1 MSKIFKAKQSINI
14 NASRS
19 KVWGALTNAEIIKRY
34 FFGIDVRCD
43 WKEGSPI
50 FYRGEWRGQRFVER
64 GNILDIIPEEYL
76 LINFW
81 DTGFL
86 LPDYLQNYKVLS
98 YILSGKRNATK
109 LTILQEFN
117 DSKEEAMRANENWKK
132 VLENLKI
139 LLESPGQAALI

>member
-1 MSKIFKAKQSINI
+1 MSKIFKAKQSISI

-19 KVWGALTNAEIIKRY
+19 KVWDALTNSEIIKRY

-43 WKEGSPI
+43 WKEGSYI
-50 FYRGEWRGQRFVER
+50 FYRGDWRGQHFVER
-64 GNILDIIPEEYL
+64 GNIVNIEPEEYL

-81 DTGFL
+81 DTSFL

-98 YILSGKRNATK
+98 YILSGKRSATK

-132 VLENLKI
+132 VLENLKM
-139 LLESPGQAALI
+139 LLETSGQAALI